1 MMYTIDANVFVA
13 ASRPSKTHNA
23 ISRHFLETLN
33 SMNQVVFCPT
43 LVIPE
48 AVSAV
53 ARVTDDEILRNSIVQ
68 LIKSFKNLYFVTV
81 TNSLAQRAAATA
93 RRQRLRGADSVY
105 VAVAEMY
112 ATTLITWDAEMVQRS
127 PASVTASTPQMWLD
141 QQSNNG
147 RKNGP

>member
-1 MMYTIDANVFVA
+1 MYTIDANVFVA
-13 ASRPSKTHNA
+13 ASRPSETHNA